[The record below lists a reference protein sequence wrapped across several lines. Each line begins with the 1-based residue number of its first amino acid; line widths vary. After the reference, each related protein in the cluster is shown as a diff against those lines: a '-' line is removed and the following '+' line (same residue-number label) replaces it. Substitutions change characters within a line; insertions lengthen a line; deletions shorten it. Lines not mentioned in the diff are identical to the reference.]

1 MPFHITVMKLE
12 DIVTGHKLTGLMLK
26 RNKSNDEN
34 NFQVLDSPG
43 KEKTQCSSDT
53 SLMKSLWKLM

>member
-1 MPFHITVMKLE
+1 MKLE
-12 DIVTGHKLTGLMLK
+12 DIVTGHKLTGLILK